1 MSALPQRHSLPSD
14 SLGFRG
20 AETESSPLPFNNGSS
35 RFGSV
40 SVSTYWQA
48 LSGLS
53 WLSFSPSAV
62 SADRRVRSRTRSRLS
77 PGRELPT
84 PGALNGHRHNAFRP
98 DPTHGIYTR
107 FNPPHRT
114 MNDAI
119 RRHPTFV
126 CPCRPIS
133 HGRTSDRTSGLL
145 PHTADRNVTPGGDY
159 ADEPP
164 SNRTSASPRIRLYEN
179 STPRWLDPR
188 P

>member
-20 AETESSPLPFNNGSS
+20 AETESSPLPVNNGSS

-62 SADRRVRSRTRSRLS
+62 SADRRVRSWTRSHLS

-84 PGALNGHRHNAFRP
+84 PGALNGHRHQACRP

-114 MNDAI
+114 MNGAKW
-119 RRHPTFV
+119 RLPTFE
-126 CPCRPIS
+126 CPCRPVS
-133 HGRTSDRTSGLL
+133 HTDVHIGSNARITPSHCGQECHAGRGL
-145 PHTADRNVTPGGDY
+145 R
-159 ADEPP
+159 
-164 SNRTSASPRIRLYEN
+164 
-179 STPRWLDPR
+179 
-188 P
+188 